1 VDVRGRLGWGVL
13 GTADISRRRFLPAL
27 VKASNAYLVAVGSR
41 SLERAAASVAIAGE
55 GRAVG
60 SYVEVLD
67 DPSVDIVYIP
77 LPNALHREWVL
88 ASLAAGKHVLCEK
101 PLVQTEA
108 HVHELA
114 AAAQAA
120 GRVVMEGF
128 MYRFHPQYEPS
139 TWQPLLSEIGELQA
153 AHAWTSLCFDR
164 VDEPPEAAALRGG
177 ALWEVGCYCLDV
189 LTWQLGEV
197 VEVSASSD
205 RRDSYDLA
213 TVAYLR
219 FASGALGT
227 AWWSFTAAWSKRL
240 TLIGEHGALELD
252 QPFRPD
258 GPATARLEIGT
269 DIRAV
274 RLPPDDCFRREIEHL
289 SDVVKQGTPIAVPL
303 SGSARWLRVA
313 EEIRRQATR
322 SSA

>member
-1 VDVRGRLGWGVL
+1 VL
-13 GTADISRRRFLPAL
+13 GTAGISRRRFLPAL
-27 VKASNAYLVAVGSR
+27 VKVRNAYLAAVGSR

-60 SYVEVLD
+60 SYAAVLD
-67 DPSVDIVYIP
+67 DPSVDIVYIA

-120 GRVVMEGF
+120 DRVVMEGF
-128 MYRFHPQYEPS
+128 MYRFHPQYQPS
-139 TWQPLLSEIGELQA
+139 TWQPLLAEIGALRA
-153 AHAWTSLCFDR
+153 AHAWTSLRFNR
-164 VDEPPEAAALRGG
+164 IDEPPEAAALRGG

-197 VEVSASSD
+197 AEVSASSD
-205 RRDSYDLA
+205 RRDGYELA
-213 TVAYLR
+213 TAAQLR

-227 AWWSFTAAWSKRL
+227 AWWSFAAGWSKRL
-240 TLIGEHGALELD
+240 TLIGERGALELD

-258 GPATARLEIGT
+258 GPATARLELGR
-269 DIRAV
+269 DIHTV
-274 RLPPDDCFRREIEHL
+274 RLPTGDCFRREIEHL
-289 SDVVKQGTPIAVPL
+289 GDVVNQATTIAVPL
-303 SGSARWLRVA
+303 SGSARWLRAA
-313 EEIRRQATR
+313 EEIRRQAIQ
-322 SSA
+322 SQF

>member
-1 VDVRGRLGWGVL
+1 
-13 GTADISRRRFLPAL
+13 
-27 VKASNAYLVAVGSR
+27 
-41 SLERAAASVAIAGE
+41 
-55 GRAVG
+55 
-60 SYVEVLD
+60 
-67 DPSVDIVYIP
+67 
-77 LPNALHREWVL
+77 VL
-88 ASLAAGKHVLCEK
+88 ASLASGKHVLCEK

-114 AAAQAA
+114 TAAQAA

-139 TWQPLLSEIGELQA
+139 TWQPLLSEIGELRA
-153 AHAWTSLCFDR
+153 AHAWTSLRFNR

-197 VEVSASSD
+197 VEVSASCD
-205 RRDSYDLA
+205 RRDGYELA
-213 TVAYLR
+213 TAAQLR

-227 AWWSFTAAWSKRL
+227 AWWSFTAGWSKRL
-240 TLIGEHGALELD
+240 TLIGERGALELD

-258 GPATARLEIGT
+258 GPATARLELGR
-269 DIRAV
+269 DIRTI
-274 RLPPDDCFRREIEHL
+274 RLPTDDCFRREIEHL
-289 SDVVKQGTPIAVPL
+289 GDVVNHATTIAVPL

-313 EEIRRQATR
+313 EEIQRQAIQ
-322 SSA
+322 S

>member
-1 VDVRGRLGWGVL
+1 MDDRGRLGWGVL
-13 GTADISRRRFLPAL
+13 GTAGISRRRFLPAL
-27 VKASNAYLVAVGSR
+27 VKASNAYLAAVGSR
-41 SLERAAASVAIAGE
+41 SLERAAASVVIAGE

-60 SYVEVLD
+60 SYAAVLD

-114 AAAQAA
+114 AAARAA

-139 TWQPLLSEIGELQA
+139 TWQPLLSEIGELRA
-153 AHAWTSLCFDR
+153 AHAWTSLRFGR

-177 ALWEVGCYCLDV
+177 ALWEIGCYCLDV
-189 LTWQLGEV
+189 LAWQLGEV
-197 VEVSASSD
+197 VEVSAFSD
-205 RRDSYDLA
+205 RRDGCDVA
-213 TVAYLR
+213 TAASLR

-240 TLIGEHGALELD
+240 TLIGECGALELD

-258 GPATARLEIGT
+258 GPATARLEVGK
-269 DIRAV
+269 DIRAI
-274 RLPPDDCFRREIEHL
+274 RLPTDDCFRREIEHL
-289 SDVVKQGTPIAVPL
+289 GEVVNQGTTIAIPL

-313 EEIRRQATR
+313 DEIQR
-322 SSA
+322 

>member
-1 VDVRGRLGWGVL
+1 
-13 GTADISRRRFLPAL
+13 
-27 VKASNAYLVAVGSR
+27 
-41 SLERAAASVAIAGE
+41 
-55 GRAVG
+55 
-60 SYVEVLD
+60 
-67 DPSVDIVYIP
+67 
-77 LPNALHREWVL
+77 
-88 ASLAAGKHVLCEK
+88 
-101 PLVQTEA
+101 
-108 HVHELA
+108 
-114 AAAQAA
+114 
-120 GRVVMEGF
+120 MEGF
-128 MYRFHPQYEPS
+128 MYRFHPQYEPLM
-139 TWQPLLSEIGELQA
+139 WQPLLSEIGELQA

-213 TVAYLR
+213 TVAHLR

-240 TLIGEHGALELD
+240 TLIGKHGALELD
-252 QPFRPD
+252 HPFRPD
-258 GPATARLEIGT
+258 GPATARLEIGR

-274 RLPPDDCFRREIEHL
+274 RLPTDDCFRREIEHL
-289 SDVVKQGTPIAVPL
+289 SDVAKQGTTIAVPL

-322 SSA
+322 SRA